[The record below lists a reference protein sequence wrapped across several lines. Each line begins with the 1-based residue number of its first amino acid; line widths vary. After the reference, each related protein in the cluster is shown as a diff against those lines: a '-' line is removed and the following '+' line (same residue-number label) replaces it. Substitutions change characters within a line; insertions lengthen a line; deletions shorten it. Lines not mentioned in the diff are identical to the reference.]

1 MTNSI
6 QQNVSTLLFKV
17 NARMSGIKQDLQLDE
32 DLFRTLLDSL
42 NSLSDEL
49 TKLDACLRE
58 NSWENKA
65 D

>member
-1 MTNSI
+1 MPGTKRDS
-6 QQNVSTLLFKV
+6 
-17 NARMSGIKQDLQLDE
+17 QLDGDLFRNE
-32 DLFRTLLDSL
+32 ILFRNETLFRTLLDSL